1 MFGGDFAMK
10 ITKVTKKYF
19 ETEGERVYF
28 FEPLEEGMTVKELQE
43 LMDEHEKFILEQIRN
58 MRKEKKNETV

>member
-1 MFGGDFAMK
+1 MK

-28 FEPLEEGMTVKELQE
+28 FEPLEEGMTIKELQE
-43 LMDEHEKFILEQIRN
+43 LMDEHEKFILGEIHK
-58 MRKEKKNETV
+58 MRKEQKWKLPNK

>member
-19 ETEGERVYF
+19 ETE
-28 FEPLEEGMTVKELQE
+28 PLYRFQFNK
-43 LMDEHEKFILEQIRN
+43 KK
-58 MRKEKKNETV
+58 RKPLRGWI